1 MDRSDTGADPTPPMR
16 VIVITPGFPP
26 DQGGVEIHTGRLA
39 TELAALGLDVQ
50 VLTARRCLTRTR
62 TEKHNGLRVL
72 VFPAWRTTILS
83 FSPRL
88 LLAGLQAFRDS
99 DVVHVHSYHAACGFA
114 TLTGLVAPVVFTP
127 HYHGDGHSPLAVA
140 LHRVYRFVGRAM
152 FRSAHAV
159 VCVSQAERNAILRDF
174 PSTAGRTRVVP
185 NGVDTIAIRSAE
197 PFAGE
202 PPTVLSLGRLE
213 PYKGVAGLVRAVPA
227 LPQDVQLVVVGQG
240 SQRGELERLAIDLG
254 VADRIRFLGLI
265 DTKSVHR
272 WLRTARVL
280 VSLSEHEAFGMA
292 PVEAACAGARVV
304 LSDIA
309 AHREIAGSYL
319 RGAARLVSPEPG
331 AVAAA
336 VTEQLGV
343 AGRVE
348 VAVPDWGSIAS
359 RTVEVYRTVCARPDH
374 RRPAPATG
382 SREEHTP

>member
-1 MDRSDTGADPTPPMR
+1 MDRSDTAAAPMR
-16 VIVITPGFPP
+16 VVVVTPGFPP
-26 DQGGVEIHTGRLA
+26 DQGGVEIHTSRLA

-62 TEKHNGLRVL
+62 TENHDGLRVR
-72 VFPAWRTTILS
+72 VFPAWRTTALS

-88 LLAGLQAFRDS
+88 LLAGLRAFWDC
-99 DVVHVHSYHAACGFA
+99 DLVHVHSYHAGCGVA

-140 LHRVYRFVGRAM
+140 LHRVYRFVGRAL

-159 VCVSQAERNAILRDF
+159 VCVSHAERDTIVRDF

-185 NGVDTIAIRSAE
+185 NGVDTVAIRSAE
-197 PFAGE
+197 PFAGQ

-213 PYKGVAGLVRAVPA
+213 PYKGVAGLVRAVPM
-227 LPQDVQLVVVGQG
+227 LPRDTQLVVVGVG
-240 SQRGELERLAIDLG
+240 SQREELETLTVDLG
-254 VADRIRFLGLI
+254 VADRVRFLGVI
-265 DTKSVHR
+265 DTESVHR

-309 AHREIAGSYL
+309 AHRELAAGYL
-319 RGAARLVSPEPG
+319 GDAARLVSPDPG
-331 AVAAA
+331 AIAAA
-336 VTEQLGV
+336 IVAQLGV

-348 VAVPDWGSIAS
+348 VDVPDWKWVAG
-359 RTVEVYRTVCARPDH
+359 RTAELYRTVCVRPDH
-374 RRPAPATG
+374 RQPATRT
-382 SREEHTP
+382 REEHTP